1 MKKALPI
8 LSLISAFCCAF
19 ALLAEIFPAIVGNDY
34 DMADL
39 ITYIS
44 GIIACVPL
52 VLWLIKGN
60 KKHKIIAVIAIIAEV
75 LLWTPFNKITPY
87 VALVILVTAN
97 IIPVFYSE

>member
-19 ALLAEIFPAIVGNDY
+19 ALLTEIFPAIVGNDY
-34 DMADL
+34 YMADL
-39 ITYIS
+39 IAYVS
-44 GIIACVPL
+44 GIIACIPL
-52 VLWLIKGN
+52 VLWLITGN
-60 KKHKIIAVIAIIAEV
+60 KKHKIIAVIGIIAEV
-75 LLWTPFNKITPY
+75 LLWMPFNKITPY

>member
-44 GIIACVPL
+44 GLIACVPL

-75 LLWTPFNKITPY
+75 LLWMPFNKITTY